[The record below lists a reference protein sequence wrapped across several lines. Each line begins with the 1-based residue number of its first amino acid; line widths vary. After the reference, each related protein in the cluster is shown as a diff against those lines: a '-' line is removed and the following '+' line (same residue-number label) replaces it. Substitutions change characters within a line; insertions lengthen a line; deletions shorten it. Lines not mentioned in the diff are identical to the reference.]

1 MGNVAHALLRAA
13 SRLFSTPARRTGV
26 EKSLDA
32 ARRSACAT
40 LLMLAAHALH
50 AGEAADLARRIAQSE
65 LDSDQCYRIRDITLT
80 KEDVR
85 LYFTDGHILFSKP
98 VAGAPLAAVFVTSVQ
113 GGDAEVLVFPPN
125 KSERQSLASFTGS
138 PNLNEHF
145 KAAVLLFTDET
156 HRDLMAQIRDSP
168 STKQTPEMGLTLA
181 PEWTPVARN
190 LIGSFESRL
199 VLDLLSAPA
208 SRRSFFF
215 AAISG

>member
-13 SRLFSTPARRTGV
+13 SRIFSTPARRTGV

-50 AGEAADLARRIAQSE
+50 AGEASDLARRIAQSE

-113 GGDAEVLVFPPN
+113 RGDAEVLVLPPN

-145 KAAVLLFTDET
+145 KAAVLLFGDNTYD
-156 HRDLMAQIRDSP
+156 DLMRQIGASEFNRHSA
-168 STKQTPEMGLTLA
+168 EMG
-181 PEWTPVARN
+181 
-190 LIGSFESRL
+190 
-199 VLDLLSAPA
+199 
-208 SRRSFFF
+208 
-215 AAISG
+215 